1 MNDIR
6 LDSDWDL
13 YIGDD
18 YDIQSTDSVGQQIN
32 IRLKWFFQEWAFR
45 PEFGVDYFGKVF
57 VKNPNNQKIIS
68 MLTDVIM
75 SVDGVTDVPSIE
87 IELNRKTREGIISYE
102 ATTDEETLRREV
114 EIWLTA

>member
-6 LDSDWDL
+6 LDSNWDL
-13 YIGDD
+13 YIDK
-18 YDIQSTDSVGQQIN
+18 YDIQQTDSLAQQIN
-32 IRLKWFFQEWAFR
+32 IRLKWFFEEWVFR
-45 PEFGVDYFGKVF
+45 LEFGVDYFGKIF

-75 SVDGVTDVPSIE
+75 SVEGVTDVPSID
-87 IELNRKTREGIISYE
+87 IELNRKTREATIRYE
-102 ATTDEETLRREV
+102 ATTNEETLRKEV

>member
-6 LDSDWDL
+6 LDSNWDL
-13 YIGDD
+13 YIDK
-18 YDIQSTDSVGQQIN
+18 YDIQQTDSLAQQIN
-32 IRLKWFFQEWAFR
+32 IRLKWFFEEWVFR
-45 PEFGVDYFGKVF
+45 PEFGVDYFGKIF

-75 SVDGVTDVPSIE
+75 SVEGVTDVPSID
-87 IELNRKTREGIISYE
+87 IELDRKSREATIRYE
-102 ATTDEETLRREV
+102 ATTNEETLRKEV